1 MNLSFI
7 QFKEA
12 LSQQGLFSID
22 HIRLLYPAFNTDN
35 LLNWQKAGYIIKLRN
50 KWYCFKEFLLVIDH
64 HYLIAN
70 NIYSPSYISHQEALM
85 FYGIIPEHIVDSVS
99 ITTKKTAI
107 FEVANRTYRYY
118 SISPKYFF
126 GYELKDMTF
135 NGVKRNF
142 LIADR
147 EKAIL
152 DLLYLYDF
160 YKTEQDISE
169 LRFNDLVLENEV
181 NWEKLDNYLAIFNIK
196 TLKNKINLL
205 RKIHNI

>member
-7 QFKEA
+7 HFKETFF
-12 LSQQGLFSID
+12 QQGLFSID
-22 HIRLLYPAFNTDN
+22 HIRLVYPAFNTDN
-35 LLNWQKAGYIIKLRN
+35 LLNWQKAGYIHKLRN
-50 KWYCFKEFLLVIDH
+50 KWYCFKEFLTVADH
-64 HYLIAN
+64 QFLIAN

-99 ITTKKTAI
+99 VTTRKTVA
-107 FEVANRTYRYY
+107 FEIGKRIYRYH
-118 SISPKYFF
+118 SISSKVYF
-126 GYELKDMTF
+126 GYELKEMTV
-135 NGVKRNF
+135 NGLKRNF

-169 LRFNDLVLENEV
+169 LRFNELVLETEV
-181 NWEKLDNYLAIFNIK
+181 NWEKLNTYLGKFNTK
-196 TLKNKINLL
+196 TLIKRVNLL
-205 RKIHNI
+205 KKIHSL